1 AILVISGAD
10 GVQGHTITLW
20 RLLERYNIPTFIF
33 VNKMDQNGVDK
44 ERVYN
49 NLKSKLNPNIV
60 DFDNIVNLTSDEE
73 LQETLAACDEELMEQ
88 YFDTM
93 EISTNDI
100 KRLIAM
106 RKAIPC
112 FWGSALKNDGVQEF
126 MNGISTFSLKKSYPD
141 EFGAKV
147 FKITRDEKN
156 NRLTHVKITGGV
168 LKVKDLIGDE
178 KVNQIRVYSGS
189 GFDTVNEAYPGMI
202 CALAGPVKTKS
213 GDGIGNEA
221 GSEAPMIEAV
231 LNYQIILPE
240 GCNVNDMLIKLKQLE
255 EEEPELRIVWN
266 EELKEIHAMLMG
278 EIQIDILKSLIKE
291 RYDIDVSFGQG
302 NIVYKETIDDIVEGV
317 GHYEPLKH
325 YAEVHLLM
333 EPLPVGSGMEFATDC
348 SEDKLDR
355 NWQRLIMTHLLEK
368 THRGVLTGSEITDMR
383 ITLMAG
389 KAHQKHTEGG
399 DFRQATYRA
408 VRQGLM
414 EATSILLE
422 PYYEFRLEIPR
433 EMVGRALSDIE
444 KMYGVFEAPD
454 IQEEEAV
461 ILGKCPVSTM
471 RDYHMEVIS
480 YTRGTGH
487 LTCTPCGYD
496 ICHNEEEI
504 VEAVAYNPEADS
516 DNPTG
521 SVFCAHGAGFV
532 VNWDKV
538 KDYMHLESVLSDNT
552 NESLSEADM
561 VAQAAKR
568 FKAEAVTEKELE
580 EIFAR
585 TYGGLTDSKNIFH
598 TNVSNMNLRKKKPGT
613 KRKVEAKSKPYV
625 YKPKKKLQEYVIV
638 DGYNIIFAWSDLKS
652 LAAKNIDSARDKL
665 IDYMSNYQAIKNVNV
680 IIVFDAYKVKGR
692 KSDENKYKNLSVV
705 YTGEEQT
712 ADAYIEALAHKMGR
726 KYDVTVATSDGLEQ
740 VTVLS
745 QGCRTISATE
755 LKADME
761 YHRKQISEKAL
772 DQTSQKN
779 YLLDNISDE
788 VAQFLESLK

>member
-1 AILVISGAD
+1 
-10 GVQGHTITLW
+10 
-20 RLLERYNIPTFIF
+20 
-33 VNKMDQNGVDK
+33 MDQNGVDK